1 MSDTFN
7 TRVNMADKMNK
18 TAKFNIGEIVIHK
31 RSRYRAIIV
40 DIDPLF
46 QASGQY
52 NPQAIKREFA
62 TRNPWYRLLVDD
74 SSQMTYVEE
83 NLLIADPNPN
93 PVYNPQLGEYLKGHD
108 GSYQSASM
116 KH

>member
-1 MSDTFN
+1 M
-7 TRVNMADKMNK
+7 MNK
-18 TAKFNIGEIVIHK
+18 VAKFNIGEVVIHK
-31 RSRYRAIIV
+31 RIRYRAVIV

-46 QASGQY
+46 QASGHY
-52 NPQAIKREFA
+52 NPQATKHEFA

-83 NLLIADPNPN
+83 NLLIADPCQE
-93 PVYNPQLGEYLKGHD
+93 PVTNTHLQHYVVGPEGTYNK
-108 GSYQSASM
+108 SRV